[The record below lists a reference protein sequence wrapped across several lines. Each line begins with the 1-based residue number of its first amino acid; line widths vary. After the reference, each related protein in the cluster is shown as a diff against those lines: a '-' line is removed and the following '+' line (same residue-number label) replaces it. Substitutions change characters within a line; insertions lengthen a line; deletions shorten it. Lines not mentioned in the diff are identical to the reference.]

1 MNPAPGFNVGISGA
15 TREKLARLGRHAA
28 FDEQG
33 AKFLAAVRDILA
45 RLHSDPSTYGEELF
59 DLRAMKI
66 TIKIAVRYPL
76 AVEFGVY
83 SDRREVIV
91 RTFHYPTPVD

>member
-1 MNPAPGFNVGISGA
+1 MNPTPGFEVGISGA
-15 TREKLARLGRHAA
+15 IREKLVRLGRHAA
-28 FDEQG
+28 LDERG

-45 RLHSDPSTYGEELF
+45 RIHSDPVTFGEELF
-59 DLRAMKI
+59 DLRAMQL

-83 SDRREVIV
+83 PDRRQVVV
-91 RTFHYPTPVD
+91 RTFHYLTPAN